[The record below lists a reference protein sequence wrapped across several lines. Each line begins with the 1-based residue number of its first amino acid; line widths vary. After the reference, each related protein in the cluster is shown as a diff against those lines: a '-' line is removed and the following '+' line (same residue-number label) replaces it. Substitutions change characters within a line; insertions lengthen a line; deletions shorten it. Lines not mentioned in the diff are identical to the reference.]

1 MGCKKSEVRILS
13 SRPIWITT
21 RKWILSS
28 IFYNKKFSIVFRYGE
43 FLQCSCLDC
52 FTFGKLHGNTPYSAV
67 LPECCR
73 RNNHLNHQ
81 SGLSIPRPSY
91 KSCLQDMYLPARVF
105 PSLLGRG
112 LAGQQLW
119 KPCHNKS
126 VHLICRSRFIDYFCY
141 GNGNDFGY
149 FNI

>member
-1 MGCKKSEVRILS
+1 M
-13 SRPIWITT
+13 
-21 RKWILSS
+21 
-28 IFYNKKFSIVFRYGE
+28 FRYGE
-43 FLQCSCLDC
+43 FLQCSCLDR

-91 KSCLQDMYLPARVF
+91 KSCLQDMCFPVQVF
-105 PSLLGRG
+105 PSLLSRG
-112 LAGQQLW
+112 LACQQLW

-126 VHLICRSRFIDYFCY
+126 VHLKGVIHQHLCQCAFYFLPHQTQY
-141 GNGNDFGY
+141 IPVRRMERYQSAHLY
-149 FNI
+149 FF